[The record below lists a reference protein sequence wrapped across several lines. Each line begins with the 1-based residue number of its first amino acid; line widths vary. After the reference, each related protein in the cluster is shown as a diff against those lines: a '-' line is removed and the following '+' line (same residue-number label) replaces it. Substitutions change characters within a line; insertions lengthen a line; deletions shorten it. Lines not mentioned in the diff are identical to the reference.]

1 MSTLTP
7 LDGRYSAK
15 VAKLASLMGDEALLR
30 RRIETECAYF
40 VALSRLGLLRL
51 SAREQAFISDA
62 ASVISAEDIKTV
74 KSIELGGHKI
84 IKATKHDVKAVEYYL
99 KEKFEKT
106 TLKDRT
112 QWLHFALT
120 SEDINSISYALM
132 ARDAVE
138 QVLLPS
144 LEEIQKNLL
153 KSAKANA
160 DTVMLARTHGQ
171 PAVPT
176 TFGKEFKVF
185 HYRLARQ
192 IAQLKKQE
200 ISCKLGGAV
209 GNFNAHTAAF
219 PQVNWSKFAKD
230 FVASFNKGHK
240 TKIILFEVTDQNDPH
255 DTLAE
260 LFDNI
265 RRINIILTDLSQDMW
280 RYISDGLV
288 KQKAAEGEV
297 GSSTMPQKIN
307 PIDFENAEGNLG
319 LANALLG
326 FFSQKLPVSRLQRD
340 LSDSTVLRNIGA
352 AFGYSE
358 VAYRSLIK
366 GLGKSGVDAAAC
378 RQMLLAHPEVIAEA
392 LQTILRAHGVK
403 DGYEQL
409 KDFTR
414 GKALSAEDIKAFI
427 DGLKVSPQLK
437 TLLYKQDLLKYTGTA
452 AKTARK
458 A

>member
-7 LDGRYSAK
+7 LDGRYAAK

-40 VALSRLGLLRL
+40 IALSRLGLLRL
-51 SAREQAFISDA
+51 SAKEISFIGEVS
-62 ASVISAEDIKTV
+62 SRISQKDIETV
-74 KSIELGGHKI
+74 KSIEFGGHKT
-84 IKATKHDVKAVEYYL
+84 IKATNHDVKAVEYYL
-99 KEKFEKT
+99 KEKFEQT

-132 ARDAVE
+132 TRDALE
-138 QVLLPS
+138 QVLIPS
-144 LEEIQKNLL
+144 LTALQTILL
-153 KSAKANA
+153 KAAKTNA
-160 DTVMLARTHGQ
+160 QTVMLARTHGQ

-185 HYRLARQ
+185 EYRLTRQ
-192 IAQLKKQE
+192 INRLKKQD

-219 PQVNWSKFAKD
+219 PQINWPKFAKD
-230 FVASFNKGHK
+230 FVSALNKGHK
-240 TKIILFEVTDQNDPH
+240 TKIILFEATDQNDPH

-260 LFDNI
+260 LFDNLKLA
-265 RRINIILTDLSQDMW
+265 NTILSDLSQDMW
-280 RYISDGLV
+280 RYISDGLI
-288 KQKAAEGEV
+288 KQKAVEGEV

-326 FFSQKLPVSRLQRD
+326 FFSQKLPISRLQRD
-340 LSDSTVLRNIGA
+340 LSDSTVLRNIGS
-352 AFGYSE
+352 AFGYCE
-358 VAYRSLIK
+358 VAYSSLIK
-366 GLGKSGVDAAAC
+366 GLNKSQVDSAAC
-378 RQMLLAHPEVIAEA
+378 RDMLLAHPEVLGEA
-392 LQTILRAHGVK
+392 LQTILRAHGIK
-403 DGYEQL
+403 DGYEKL

-427 DGLKVSPQLK
+427 ESLSISPQLK
-437 TLLYKQDLLKYTGTA
+437 TLLLKQELMKYTGTA
-452 AKTARK
+452 TKTARK
-458 A
+458 V